1 MKLAIMQPY
10 FLPYIGYFQ
19 VIAAVDQFVVYDNI
33 KYTKKGWINRNR
45 LLSHGTDAVFSLPL
59 KSDSDYLDVR
69 DRELAAQFDRKKL
82 LNQIEAAYRRAPEFE
97 STFELVTRIVR
108 YEDANLFRFIL
119 NSIVEI
125 CAYLEIGTEI
135 RVSSTV
141 NIDHDTKSQS
151 KVIALCEALGATT
164 YINASGGVDLYS
176 KSDFE
181 ERGIELNFLQS
192 SPVEYQQF
200 GAPFVPWLSIVDVLM
215 FNPIETVRN
224 MISTNYELA

>member
-1 MKLAIMQPY
+1 
-10 FLPYIGYFQ
+10 
-19 VIAAVDQFVVYDNI
+19 
-33 KYTKKGWINRNR
+33 
-45 LLSHGTDAVFSLPL
+45 
-59 KSDSDYLDVR
+59 VR

-97 STFELVTRIVR
+97 STFELVTQIVR